1 MGRLQG
7 RQRNMKMIT
16 WIFLPS
22 VLAFSFPD
30 ELQQSEMLSARQV
43 RKEGVPLEPPSG
55 QRCSGRNFQGR
66 RCCTPENPCGLGEG
80 DCDGPLDG
88 GLSDGDLGC
97 EGDLVCGSNNCQ
109 KFGRYFH
116 KSDDCCDYPPNTTE
130 SFGSLRFK
138 PRRCCTPD
146 YPCDEGDEGLCD
158 SPPCGGDGACKGDLV
173 CGRNNCKKYGSQY
186 HEKDDCCEKPVSP
199 PNGLRCAGRNYGG
212 RRCCTPDDPCD
223 EGEGNCDS
231 PGDGDRGCIG
241 DLVCGRNNCKKY
253 GSWYHE
259 KDDCCE
265 IV

>member
-1 MGRLQG
+1 MHIQAFIHKEIEICKFSLLLQC
-7 RQRNMKMIT
+7 KHKI
-16 WIFLPS
+16 I
-22 VLAFSFPD
+22 A
-30 ELQQSEMLSARQV
+30 
-43 RKEGVPLEPPSG
+43 G
-55 QRCSGRNFQGR
+55 QRCSGRNYSEK

-130 SFGSLRFK
+130 SSGSLLLK
-138 PRRCCTPD
+138 PELPPRGQRC
-146 YPCDEGDEGLCD
+146 
-158 SPPCGGDGACKGDLV
+158 S
-173 CGRNNCKKYGSQY
+173 GRK
-186 HEKDDCCEKPVSP
+186 
-199 PNGLRCAGRNYGG
+199 YGG

-223 EGEGNCDS
+223 EGEGDCDG
-231 PGDGDRGCIG
+231 PGDGGMNDGDRGCKG

-265 IV
+265 KPSYQGWGEWEAWSSCNTNSGLKSRVRYCNGTKCSRTQWNQDRPC

>member
-130 SFGSLRFK
+130 SPGPVLPKRELP
-138 PRRCCTPD
+138 PR
-146 YPCDEGDEGLCD
+146 G
-158 SPPCGGDGACKGDLV
+158 
-173 CGRNNCKKYGSQY
+173 Q
-186 HEKDDCCEKPVSP
+186 
-199 PNGLRCAGRNYGG
+199 RCAGRNYGG
-212 RRCCTPDDPCD
+212 RRCCTPEDPCD
-223 EGEGNCDS
+223 EGEGDCDG
-231 PGDGDRGCIG
+231 PGDGGMNDGDRGCKG

-265 IV
+265 KPTN